1 MAGKYLY
8 AAFAFYYW
16 LTSAKITYA
25 KRLEVL
31 FYILQKRAKGYHGIG
46 YHFIRHDAYGY
57 TIS

>member
-1 MAGKYLY
+1 MTVKYLY
-8 AAFAFYYW
+8 AAFAFYYL
-16 LTSAKITYA
+16 LTSAKVTYA

-46 YHFIRHDAYGY
+46 HHFIRYDANGC